1 MSFIYGI
8 IRVKTE
14 RRNHM
19 EREKNNRML
28 EIFFR
33 ALRGEKISLKK
44 LAEEYNVSTKSIS
57 RDINS
62 IQNFLAEHR
71 ELMQNAELTY
81 SHKERT
87 YILNSDEFLKNKELF
102 ALVKIILGSRA
113 LNKEEILTLITKLK
127 KFTTIQDRKTL
138 ENLIRKEIYHY
149 HEVKSDCKSV
159 IDNVW
164 KIVQAIEEKRTI
176 SITYYKMN
184 RDEVKH
190 QIKPVSVLFS
200 EYYFYLIAYKADD
213 MSYKPIY
220 FRIDRIS
227 SITEHREK
235 FELEKKYD
243 FDEGNLR
250 EKNQFMFPGDTVK
263 IRFEFSGL
271 SLQAILDRLPTAK
284 VVEKNGN
291 TSIIEAEVNHGRGI
305 IMYLLSQGSWV
316 KVLSPQSL
324 ADEIKEEL
332 NKMISYYE

>member
-8 IRVKTE
+8 IREKTK

-164 KIVQAIEEKRTI
+164 KIVQAIEDKHTI

-190 QIKPVSVLFS
+190 KIKPVSVLFS

>member
-1 MSFIYGI
+1 
-8 IRVKTE
+8 
-14 RRNHM
+14 M
-19 EREKNNRML
+19 EREKSNRML

-44 LAEEYNVSTKSIS
+44 LAEEYNVSTKNIS

-81 SHKERT
+81 SHKERA

-164 KIVQAIEEKRTI
+164 KIVQAIEDKHKI

-190 QIKPVSVLFS
+190 KIKPVSVLFS

-271 SLQAILDRLPTAK
+271 SLQAILDRLPSAN

>member
-1 MSFIYGI
+1 
-8 IRVKTE
+8 
-14 RRNHM
+14 M

-81 SHKERT
+81 SHKERA

-190 QIKPVSVLFS
+190 KIKPVSVLFS

-263 IRFEFSGL
+263 IRFQFSGL

-324 ADEIKEEL
+324 ADEIKEEIE
-332 NKMISYYE
+332 KMQSLYR

>member
-1 MSFIYGI
+1 
-8 IRVKTE
+8 
-14 RRNHM
+14 M
-19 EREKNNRML
+19 EREKSNRML

-81 SHKERT
+81 SHKERA

-159 IDNVW
+159 IENVW

-190 QIKPVSVLFS
+190 KIKPVSVLFS

>member
-1 MSFIYGI
+1 
-8 IRVKTE
+8 
-14 RRNHM
+14 M
-19 EREKNNRML
+19 EREKSNRML

-81 SHKERT
+81 SHKERA

-164 KIVQAIEEKRTI
+164 KIVQAIEDKHTI

-190 QIKPVSVLFS
+190 KIKPVSVLFS

-220 FRIDRIS
+220 FRIDRIF

>member
-1 MSFIYGI
+1 
-8 IRVKTE
+8 
-14 RRNHM
+14 M
-19 EREKNNRML
+19 EYQKNKRML

-33 ALRGEKISLKK
+33 TLRGEHISLKK

-57 RDINS
+57 RDIS
-62 IQNFLAEHR
+62 EIQEFLAEHR

-81 SHKERT
+81 SHREKS

-102 ALVKIILGSRA
+102 ALVKVTLGSRCFS
-113 LNKEEILTLITKLK
+113 KEEILTLITKLK
-127 KFTTIQDRKTL
+127 KFTTINDKKQF

-149 HEVKSDCKSV
+149 HEVKSDCPSV

-164 KIVQAIEEKRTI
+164 KVIKAIEEKRTI
-176 SITYYKMN
+176 TITYYKMN

-190 QIKPVSVLFS
+190 KIKPASIMFS
-200 EYYFYLIAYKADD
+200 EYYFYLIAYDADD
-213 MSYKPIY
+213 TRYKPIY

-227 SITEHREK
+227 AITEHREN
-235 FELEKKYD
+235 FCLEREHD
-243 FDEGNLR
+243 FDEGDLR
-250 EKNQFMFPGDTVK
+250 EKNQFMFPGETVK

-316 KVLSPQSL
+316 KVLSPKSL
-324 ADEIKEEL
+324 VEEMKEEIA
-332 NKMISYYE
+332 KMQTYYK

>member
-1 MSFIYGI
+1 
-8 IRVKTE
+8 
-14 RRNHM
+14 M
-19 EREKNNRML
+19 EYQKNERML

-33 ALRGEKISLKK
+33 ALKGEHIYLKK
-44 LAEEYNVSTKSIS
+44 LAGEYQVSTKSIS
-57 RDINS
+57 RDIAE
-62 IQNFLAEHR
+62 IQNFLSEHR

-81 SHKERT
+81 SYKDKS
-87 YILNSDEFLKNKELF
+87 YILNNDEFLKNKELF

-113 LNKEEILTLITKLK
+113 LSKEEILTIIEKLK
-127 KFTTIQDRKTL
+127 RVTTIQDKETL

-159 IDNVW
+159 IDNLW
-164 KIVQAIEEKRTI
+164 KIIQAIEDKRTI

-190 QIKPVSVLFS
+190 KIKPVSIMFS

-213 MSYKPIY
+213 TTYKPIY

-227 SITEHREK
+227 SFTEHREK
-235 FELEKKYD
+235 FQLEKKYD

-250 EKNQFMFPGDTVK
+250 ERNQFMFPGETVK
-263 IRFEFSGL
+263 IRIEYSGL
-271 SLQAILDRLPTAK
+271 SLQAILARLPTAK

-291 TSIIEAEVNHGRGI
+291 TCIIEAEVNNGRGI

-324 ADEIKEEL
+324 IDEMKEEIKKMQL
-332 NKMISYYE
+332 YYNKII

>member
-8 IRVKTE
+8 IREKAE

-19 EREKNNRML
+19 ECEKSNRML

-33 ALRGEKISLKK
+33 ALRGEKIFLKK

-81 SHKERT
+81 SHKERA

-190 QIKPVSVLFS
+190 KIKPVSVLFS

>member
-1 MSFIYGI
+1 
-8 IRVKTE
+8 
-14 RRNHM
+14 M
-19 EREKNNRML
+19 ENQKSYRML

-33 ALRGEKISLKK
+33 ALRGESITVKK
-44 LAEEYNVSTKSIS
+44 LAEEYKVSAKSIS
-57 RDINS
+57 RDIS
-62 IQNFLAEHR
+62 DIQDFLTDHR

-81 SHKERT
+81 SHRDKA

-113 LNKEEILTLITKLK
+113 LSKEDVLVLISKLK
-127 KFTTIQDRKTL
+127 KFTTTQDREKL

-159 IDNVW
+159 IDNLW
-164 KIVQAIEEKRTI
+164 KIIQAIEEKRTI
-176 SITYYKMN
+176 TITYYKMN

-190 QIKPVSVLFS
+190 KIKPASIMFS
-200 EYYFYLIAYKADD
+200 EYYFYLIAYNADD
-213 MSYKPIY
+213 NEYKPIY

-227 SITEHREK
+227 AITEHRES
-235 FELEKKYD
+235 FQLDRKYD

-250 EKNQFMFPGDTVK
+250 EKNQFMFPGETVK

-324 ADEIKEEL
+324 VDEMKEE
-332 NKMISYYE
+332 ISKIQDYYK

>member
-1 MSFIYGI
+1 
-8 IRVKTE
+8 
-14 RRNHM
+14 M
-19 EREKNNRML
+19 EREKSNRML

-81 SHKERT
+81 SHKERA

-190 QIKPVSVLFS
+190 KIKPVSVLFS

-250 EKNQFMFPGDTVK
+250 EKNQFMFPGDTIK

-316 KVLSPQSL
+316 KVLSPQRL

>member
-1 MSFIYGI
+1 
-8 IRVKTE
+8 
-14 RRNHM
+14 M
-19 EREKNNRML
+19 EREKSNRML

-81 SHKERT
+81 SHKERA

-190 QIKPVSVLFS
+190 KIKPVSVLFS

-316 KVLSPQSL
+316 NVLSPQSL

>member
-1 MSFIYGI
+1 
-8 IRVKTE
+8 
-14 RRNHM
+14 M
-19 EREKNNRML
+19 EREKSNRML

-190 QIKPVSVLFS
+190 KIKPVSVLFS

-250 EKNQFMFPGDTVK
+250 EKNQFMFPGDTIK

>member
-8 IRVKTE
+8 IREKTK

-19 EREKNNRML
+19 EREKSNRML

-81 SHKERT
+81 SHKERA

-190 QIKPVSVLFS
+190 KIKPVSVLFS

-227 SITEHREK
+227 SIIEHREK